1 MSANAQFGADSS
13 LSGDLELAD
22 GASIVFPSSAKVGG
36 WTLSARRLV
45 LDGGV
50 VTISFA
56 EGGARPAPL
65 TKVKLISFDS
75 VEVNAP
81 ARFSIRNVRVSV
93 EPDGLYA
100 TFLPG
105 GFSMTIR

>member
-1 MSANAQFGADSS
+1 MMKALLCPAVALCAGA
-13 LSGDLELAD
+13 LC
-22 GASIVFPSSAKVGG
+22 ASV
-36 WTLSARRLV
+36 
-45 LDGGV
+45 
-50 VTISFA
+50 
-56 EGGARPAPL
+56 PL
-65 TKVKLISFDS
+65 SFDS